1 MFGVWLKIKNSD
13 DSWRNVSCGFP
24 SGQTRGAP
32 QSRFA
37 RGGLTIAQRK
47 LTFPDA
53 LGAGELPNV
62 SYPHPNPGLLD
73 LRNGF

>member
-1 MFGVWLKIKNSD
+1 MTPGEMFRAGSRLARLGELPNLAS
-13 DSWRNVSCGFP
+13 
-24 SGQTRGAP
+24 RGA
-32 QSRFA
+32 
-37 RGGLTIAQRK
+37 GGLTIAQRK
-47 LTFPDA
+47 LTFPHA